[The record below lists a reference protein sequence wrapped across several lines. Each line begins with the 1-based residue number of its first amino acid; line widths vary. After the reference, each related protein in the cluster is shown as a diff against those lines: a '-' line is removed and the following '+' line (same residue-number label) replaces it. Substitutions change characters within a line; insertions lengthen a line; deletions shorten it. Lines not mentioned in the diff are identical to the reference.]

1 MLMRQASRA
10 VRAARQSV
18 GAARQ
23 SSSASSTTTHF
34 GDRTVPTEEK
44 AGLVKGVFSSV
55 ANNYDLMNDLM
66 SGGMHRLWKDDF
78 VGRLNLPAVARATG
92 QAPRCLDVAGGTGD
106 IAFRMAESLA
116 AWLPPLEE
124 DGAIPLTVSDPNE
137 EMLAVGRERQEQRGI
152 DASCLQFE
160 VGDAQS
166 LPYEDETFDVLT
178 ISFGLRNVTDI
189 DKALREMRR
198 VLKKGGRFE
207 CLEFSKVEPA
217 PLRALYDAYSKH
229 VIPEIGHRV
238 ADDRASYDYLVESI
252 RKHPSQL
259 ELLSQL
265 AMAGFKSPTV
275 RDMTFG
281 VVAVHSGYK

>member
-1 MLMRQASRA
+1 MLMRQAARHA
-10 VRAARQSV
+10 RAARQS
-18 GAARQ
+18 
-23 SSSASSTTTHF
+23 SSTTTHF

-137 EMLAVGRERQEQRGI
+137 EMLSVGRER
-152 DASCLQFE
+152 
-160 VGDAQS
+160 
-166 LPYEDETFDVLT
+166 
-178 ISFGLRNVTDI
+178 
-189 DKALREMRR
+189 
-198 VLKKGGRFE
+198 
-207 CLEFSKVEPA
+207 
-217 PLRALYDAYSKH
+217 
-229 VIPEIGHRV
+229 
-238 ADDRASYDYLVESI
+238 
-252 RKHPSQL
+252 
-259 ELLSQL
+259 
-265 AMAGFKSPTV
+265 
-275 RDMTFG
+275 
-281 VVAVHSGYK
+281 